1 MRKSSEYSR
10 PVIGANQIMNRENYT
25 QVSTRGNL
33 SVSATGRAY
42 LQREAADRPE
52 NEGRIR
58 GLLPENY
65 EWACKKYG
73 KARVEAEY
81 KAGTFEG
88 I

>member
-1 MRKSSEYSR
+1 MKKSNYPGQITAAKQVNSR
-10 PVIGANQIMNRENYT
+10 VIPD
-25 QVSTRGNL
+25 VSSSGHMSL
-33 SVSATGRAY
+33 STGRKY

>member
-1 MRKSSEYSR
+1 MKKSNYPGQITAAKQVNSR
-10 PVIGANQIMNRENYT
+10 VIPD
-25 QVSTRGNL
+25 VSTRGNL

>member
-25 QVSTRGNL
+25 QVSSSGHMSL
-33 SVSATGRAY
+33 STGQAY
-42 LQREAADRPE
+42 LRREAADRPE